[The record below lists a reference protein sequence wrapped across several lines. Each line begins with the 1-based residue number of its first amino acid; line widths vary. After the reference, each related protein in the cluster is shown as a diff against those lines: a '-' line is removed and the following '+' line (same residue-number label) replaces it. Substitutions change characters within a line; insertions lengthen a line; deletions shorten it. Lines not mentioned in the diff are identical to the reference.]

1 MAIRKRQRINENL
14 DIELLDE
21 LDFISKELDFPKS
34 RILEV
39 GIKYILKKQP
49 VATEKKKTRKP
60 INLTI
65 NKSLWDDFKLYA
77 ESNDYKFVY
86 LLEAALKYS
95 IKKFKKEIHK

>member
-1 MAIRKRQRINENL
+1 MSIRKRQRINENL
-14 DIELLDE
+14 NIELLDE

-39 GIKYILKKQP
+39 GIKYILKNQP
-49 VATEKKKTRKP
+49 VSTEKRAIRKP

-65 NKSLWDDFKLYA
+65 NKSLWENFKLYA

-86 LLEAALKYS
+86 LLEDALKYS
-95 IKKFKKEIHK
+95 IKKFKKELNK